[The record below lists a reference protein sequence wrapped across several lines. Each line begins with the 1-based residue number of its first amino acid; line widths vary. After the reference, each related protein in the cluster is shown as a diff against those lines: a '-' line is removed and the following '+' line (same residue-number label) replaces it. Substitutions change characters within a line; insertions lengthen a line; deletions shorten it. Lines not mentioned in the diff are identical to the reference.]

1 LRNSLRT
8 YKHEVLKE
16 MRENGELDTQIYD
29 KIKADMA
36 AVKKE
41 SVVPKSFPS
50 QASQIKYPEHG
61 LNVGSLLYRTSN
73 MSYGSTKPSQ
83 PDLPTKY
90 YPRPESFTD
99 TFLGGNFND
108 TGLNTF
114 KTPSRVHGNFDQ

>member
-1 LRNSLRT
+1 LKNSLRT

-16 MRENGELDTQIYD
+16 MRENGELDVMIYD
-29 KIKADMA
+29 KIKKDME

-41 SVVPKSFPS
+41 SVLPRSFP
-50 QASQIKYPEHG
+50 ATADQIKYPEHG

-73 MSYGSTKPSQ
+73 MQYGNTKPSQ
-83 PDLPTKY
+83 QDLPTKY
-90 YPRPESFTD
+90 FPRPESFTN

-114 KTPSRVHGNFDQ
+114 KTPSRVHSTYGQ